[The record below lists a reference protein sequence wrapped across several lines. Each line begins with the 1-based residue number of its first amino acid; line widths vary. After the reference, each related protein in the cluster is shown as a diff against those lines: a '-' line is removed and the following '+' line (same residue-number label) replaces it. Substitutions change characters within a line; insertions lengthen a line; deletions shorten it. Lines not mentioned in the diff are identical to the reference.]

1 MSASLLTE
9 RSRFFALCLSAAAA
23 LLPVSGLRSATAA
36 PPVASPPPS
45 AAPAAPAADPNRLVG
60 TWRVDL
66 RPTPDA
72 PPYYQTF
79 VISSVKDD
87 RLSGT
92 FYNTEIRDG
101 RTNKDWG
108 AAVYFAFTTNDGS
121 GAYHTAGR
129 LTSNGRLEGT
139 THAVGRGFLS
149 VWTAERVL
157 AAAEQ
162 RPGSGNGGLMSPSQS
177 TQTARSIPGSSGTD
191 RKGGDG

>member
-1 MSASLLTE
+1 MPLPLLLPSSIFAWFSPAAS
-9 RSRFFALCLSAAAA
+9 AAA
-23 LLPVSGLRSATAA
+23 LLLVPAPQGAVADT
-36 PPVASPPPS
+36 PPVVPSPPPVT
-45 AAPAAPAADPNRLVG
+45 APAAAAADPNRLVG

-79 VISSVKDD
+79 VVSSAKDGG
-87 RLSGT
+87 LGGT

-108 AAVYFAFTTNDGS
+108 TAVYFAFTTSDNS

-139 THAVGRGFLS
+139 THAVGRGFLA
-149 VWTAERVL
+149 VWTAERVP
-157 AAAEQ
+157 ERQ
-162 RPGSGNGGLMSPSQS
+162 DSRG
-177 TQTARSIPGSSGTD
+177 
-191 RKGGDG
+191 K

>member
-1 MSASLLTE
+1 MSPTLLLQSSIHSL
-9 RSRFFALCLSAAAA
+9 FVPAAVAA
-23 LLPVSGLRSATAA
+23 LLFVPGLQAA
-36 PPVASPPPS
+36 PAAPFVVPPPS
-45 AAPAAPAADPNRLVG
+45 PATAPAADPNRLVG

-79 VISSVKDD
+79 VVSSAKDGG
-87 RLSGT
+87 LGGT

-108 AAVYFAFTTNDGS
+108 TAVYFAFTTSDNS

-139 THAVGRGFLS
+139 THAVGRGFLA

-162 RPGSGNGGLMSPSQS
+162 RPGSGSGGPMLPSQS
-177 TQTARSIPGSSGTD
+177 METARSVPGSGTD
-191 RKGGDG
+191 RKGSGTQ

>member
-1 MSASLLTE
+1 MSPIRPSNIL
-9 RSRFFALCLSAAAA
+9 ALCLPA
-23 LLPVSGLRSATAA
+23 LLLVPGLQG
-36 PPVASPPPS
+36 
-45 AAPAAPAADPNRLVG
+45 APAAPSVAPPPPPATAAAADPNRLVG

-79 VISSVKDD
+79 VVTSAKDG

-92 FYNTEIRDG
+92 FYNTEIRDS

-108 AAVYFAFTTNDGS
+108 TAVYFAFTTNDGS

-129 LTSNGRLEGT
+129 LTSDGRLEGT
-139 THAVGRGFLS
+139 THAVGRGFLA

-162 RPGSGNGGLMSPSQS
+162 RPGSGNGGPMSPSQS
-177 TQTARSIPGSSGTD
+177 TETARSIPGSGTD
-191 RKGGDG
+191 RKGGGVQ

>member
-1 MSASLLTE
+1 MSANLLTE

-23 LLPVSGLRSATAA
+23 LLSVSGLRSATAA

-149 VWTAERVL
+149 VWSAERVP
-157 AAAEQ
+157 ERQ
-162 RPGSGNGGLMSPSQS
+162 YSRG
-177 TQTARSIPGSSGTD
+177 
-191 RKGGDG
+191 K